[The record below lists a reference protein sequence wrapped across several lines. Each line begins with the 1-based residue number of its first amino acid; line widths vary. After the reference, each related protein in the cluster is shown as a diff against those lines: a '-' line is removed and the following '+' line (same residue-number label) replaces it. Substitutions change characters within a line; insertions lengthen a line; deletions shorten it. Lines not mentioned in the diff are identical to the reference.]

1 MTIGEFLSARRKQLK
16 LSFSKV
22 AEKVNYTPQA
32 IYRYEKGTVKI
43 DLLLVI
49 PLCQALDLSVDSFFR
64 MDINNIQPYENE
76 KFSEE
81 KYLHKLSNEIKK
93 SQLTEKEFC
102 DNVEISSSRYKK
114 WMTGKTFP
122 SVEEFINI
130 CKFLNVTEKELF
142 LGIENKE
149 DNSNEKDL
157 KQKKIIFPKRF
168 LNRIG
173 LNLLFLSFIAQGSS
187 LISYKINNDKTIANI
202 SQKESSSSKE
212 EDLPLAPSKKE
223 DNSVEEIE
231 PVIYYNVTLKGYD
244 LDSHAFLKGFE
255 RNYKVQQNTV
265 FDQPTDISY
274 PHYKMDGFESENSP
288 FDFSTQISK
297 DTEIIVNFKKE
308 EYTINF
314 LDYYGN
320 IFNTQKIK
328 YQESATEPEAPSME
342 GYQFLR
348 YGMDSSSV
356 EHDMNV
362 PSIYTCTDCILSIDL
377 KGGEIQG
384 YKSNY
389 IVNNYRS
396 DIFDS
401 LPKPKKTGNEFVY
414 YTFED
419 KPFNK
424 DTLLTKYMSIKA
436 NYLPI
441 SYTITL
447 SGTNKKLS
455 ITYGEKLN
463 DLPDKLEDNTSIS
476 YWAYNGGKIQNG
488 DIFDYTKNI
497 TLTPIIENSD
507 IDYKINPD
515 GSVTIQKVNSSSF
528 DSLDLTFVKGRKVSE
543 VKEGAVNNLK
553 SLKTLIFNQEK
564 VTIETHAFENLP
576 NLKNIYFNNIN
587 TKSIVN
593 ENAFSNCGK
602 ISRFTTGVPL
612 KNNTS
617 TLKLKEYGI
626 EPQEDFKFQF
636 NDEVM
641 IIPENY
647 NQGFGT
653 IAEFICGNNVCV
665 IEENSLVSQGSKI
678 LKFTPGRCDACR
690 MTLSLPDLNQDKM
703 TFYGTAIV
711 TFKEIGKLNKL
722 VMKNGSLTCD
732 KLNIKEL
739 DLSTSLMFSLNCN
752 SLYARNVLLS
762 DRVSPK
768 QTVLYPKEKID
779 IDFYG
784 CSSLPEE
791 YACYSWLGD
800 EAKTTITYHSER
812 KYDPDEIVS
821 YPLF

>member
-1 MTIGEFLSARRKQLK
+1 MNIGEFLSARRKQLK

-32 IYRYEKGTVKI
+32 IYRYEKGNVKV

-64 MDINNIQPYENE
+64 MDINDIQPYENE
-76 KFSEE
+76 KFSKE

-93 SQLTEKEFC
+93 SHLTEKEFC
-102 DNVEISSSRYKK
+102 DNVEISPSRYKK
-114 WMTGKTFP
+114 WMIGKTFP
-122 SVEEFINI
+122 SVEEFITI

-142 LGIENKE
+142 LGIENQDENTSEEKFKE
-149 DNSNEKDL
+149 
-157 KQKKIIFPKRF
+157 KKIIFPKRF
-168 LNRIG
+168 LNRFG
-173 LNLLFLSFIAQGSS
+173 LSLLFLSCIAQGTS
-187 LISYKINNDKTIANI
+187 LISYRIKKDRLVANTN
-202 SQKESSSSKE
+202 QKESSSSKE
-212 EDLPLAPSKKE
+212 DDLLLDSTKIE
-223 DNSVEEIE
+223 DNK

-244 LDSHAFLKGFE
+244 LDSHSFLNGFE
-255 RNYKVQQNTV
+255 RKYKVQQNTI

-274 PHYKMDGFESENSP
+274 PHYKMEGFESENSP

-328 YQESATEPEAPSME
+328 YQESATEPKAPSIE
-342 GYQFLR
+342 GYEFLR
-348 YGMDSSSV
+348 YGMDSSRV
-356 EHDMNV
+356 EQDMNV
-362 PSIYTCTDCILSIDL
+362 PSIYTCTNCVLSIDL
-377 KGGEIQG
+377 NGGEIQG

-396 DIFDS
+396 NVFDS

-414 YTFED
+414 YTSDD

-436 NYLPI
+436 HYLPL

-447 SGTNKKLS
+447 SGTNKKLA

-476 YWAYNGGKIQNG
+476 YWAYNGEKIQNG

-497 TLTPIIENSD
+497 TLTPVIENSD

-515 GSVTIQKVNSSSF
+515 DSVTIQKVNSSSF
-528 DSLDLTFVKGRKVSE
+528 ESLDLTFVKGRKVSE
-543 VKEGAVNNLK
+543 VKEGALNNLR

-587 TKSIVN
+587 TKSIIN
-593 ENAFSNCGK
+593 ENAFTNCGK
-602 ISRFTTGVPL
+602 ISHLTTGLPL

-617 TLKLKEYGI
+617 ILKLKEYGI

-647 NQGFGT
+647 NQDFGT

-665 IEENSLVSQGSKI
+665 IEENSLVSEGSKI

-690 MTLSLPDLNQDKM
+690 MTLSLPDLNQNEM
-703 TFYGTAIV
+703 TFYGTALV
-711 TFKEIGKLNKL
+711 TFKKIGTLNKL
-722 VMKNGSLTCD
+722 VMKNGSLTCNR
-732 KLNIKEL
+732 LAIQEL
-739 DLSTSLMFSLNCN
+739 DLSTSLMFSLKCN
-752 SLYARNVLLS
+752 FLYAKNVLLS
-762 DRVSPK
+762 DRVNPK
-768 QTVLYPKEKID
+768 QTVLYPKEKLD

-800 EAKTTITYHSER
+800 ETKTTITYHSER
-812 KYDPDEIVS
+812 KYDPDETVS
-821 YPLF
+821 YPLY